1 VAERPGAASAQV
13 GAAVSVE
20 IFLRQRAVNIAV
32 DGSYSLKRRWYDA
45 EGKLRSFAC
54 RTTRVSP
61 FRMLVEVPI
70 VGQVGERM
78 TSYFREFGEL
88 EGIISHTRPGGF
100 LVEMEMTAARRA
112 RLAEQLTWL
121 EKKSTDASVQDVR
134 EDARIIPPPS
144 HSVLILADGSVHG
157 CFIID
162 ISSSG
167 AAISAEVQPP
177 IGTPLAIGAVWVASS
192 GFSRLDLRS
201 GSSNGRTSTICPAS
215 SSCSRVDDRPLRHRT
230 GPVVLSASNR
240 PGARNGVVASPRV
253 SPSAS
258 PRVNS
263 AKQSR
268 LACACVRRRRLFRRP
283 SAASQ

>member
-13 GAAVSVE
+13 GVAVSVE

-134 EDARIIPPPS
+134 GDARIIPPPS

-177 IGTPLAIGAVWVASS
+177 IGTPLAIGACVGRVIRVFET
-192 GFSRLDLRS
+192 GFAVRFVERQNIDDLSRLILVQPRQRS
-201 GSSNGRTSTICPAS
+201 TA
-215 SSCSRVDDRPLRHRT
+215 
-230 GPVVLSASNR
+230 AQ
-240 PGARNGVVASPRV
+240 ARAGGLVGQ
-253 SPSAS
+253 PSA
-258 PRVNS
+258 R
-263 AKQSR
+263 
-268 LACACVRRRRLFRRP
+268 CA
-283 SAASQ
+283 